1 MKRFLAAM
9 FIALL
14 AVVSTVDD
22 AEAARF
28 GGGRSVGMQ
37 RRALTPRPAAPQR
50 QAAPAPGQAQRSWLG
65 PIAGL
70 ATGLG
75 LAALFSYLGLSAELA
90 NFVMLV
96 LLVMAGM
103 FLVRLFRRP
112 QQGQQAPMRYAGVNT
127 PGQSPRHTG
136 GAAANAQ
143 SMRAAEA
150 PDHTPSAAGNI
161 LAGFDDEAFLRV
173 AKLNFVRLQ
182 AANDAKNLDDIREFV
197 TPEIYAEIKLQM
209 DERGNTPQQTD
220 IVTLTADLLEVVE
233 EGPRYIASVRFG
245 GMIRESLGDAESAA
259 APFEEIWHLSKPI
272 DGSSG
277 WVVAGIQQIQ

>member
-14 AVVSTVDD
+14 AVVSSVDD
-22 AEAARF
+22 AEAARL

-37 RRALTPRPAAPQR
+37 RRALTPRPVTPQR

-70 ATGLG
+70 AIGLG
-75 LAALFSYLGLSAELA
+75 LAALFSSLGLSAELA
-90 NFVMLV
+90 NFVMLI

-103 FLVRLFRRP
+103 FLIRLFRRP
-112 QQGQQAPMRYAGVNT
+112 RQMQQAPMRYAGVNT
-127 PGQSPRHTG
+127 PGQSPRHTD

-143 SMRAAEA
+143 SMRAAA
-150 PDHTPSAAGNI
+150 PDDTPSAPGNI

-220 IVTLTADLLEVVE
+220 IVTLAADLLEVVQ
-233 EGPRYIASVRFG
+233 EGSRYIASVRFS
-245 GMIRESLGDAESAA
+245 GMIRETLGDAEAAA
-259 APFEEIWHLSKPI
+259 APFEEIWHLTKPV
-272 DGSSG
+272 DGNSG